1 MGLRE
6 KQDALKIGLFCSCPS
21 PTPDAFSGTC
31 GGCQSTMASSPRWT
45 PTTYPS
51 VTLWSL
57 APPAQ
62 SGRLKVTFTNN
73 YPAEPPAVRFLSS
86 IYHPNVYKDG
96 KICLDILTKKEW
108 KPVYDLGTVL
118 TSIRS
123 LLCDP
128 NPKDPANCDAAYEY
142 IYDRHL
148 YEMKVR
154 ECVRNS
160 WLNPYDVY
168 KKEE

>member
-1 MGLRE
+1 MSQSYTRRILGDMRRMSEYNGIFATVDSNNISLC
-6 KQDALKIGLFCSCPS
+6 DAVVIGPS
-21 PTPDAFSGTC
+21 
-31 GGCQSTMASSPRWT
+31 STIWEHG
-45 PTTYPS
+45 
-51 VTLWSL
+51 VF
-57 APPAQ
+57 
-62 SGRLKVTFTNN
+62 RLKVTFTNN
-73 YPAEPPAVRFLSS
+73 YPAEPPMVKFLSS